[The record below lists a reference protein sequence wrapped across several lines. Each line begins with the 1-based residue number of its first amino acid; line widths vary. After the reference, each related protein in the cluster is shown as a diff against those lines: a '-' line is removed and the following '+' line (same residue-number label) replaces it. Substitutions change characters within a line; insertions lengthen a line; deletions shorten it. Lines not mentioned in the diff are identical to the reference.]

1 MVTGMATRTPAPQV
15 GTTTSIA
22 PRELSTYYKNARRG
36 DVPAIAAS
44 LKAHDQYK
52 PIVVNVGTHTGRAN
66 EVLAGNHTLMAFR
79 DLAER
84 MPDDERWSN
93 ILVHWVD
100 VDEDRAARI
109 VLTDNKTAE
118 LGGYDDALL
127 YELVTGLG
135 ENLEGTGFTD
145 LDLEMLEKAAADAA
159 DGLSGDG
166 DGESERG
173 NGEKLALWGSTLGEP
188 DVKPEPGSVWSMG
201 HHTVVV
207 ASVHLEWARW
217 MPMLTEGM
225 VFAPYPSL
233 MLPYVDKAVATPM
246 LMVQPDPYI
255 AGWLLTK
262 WNRLNPDAQ
271 AVKQ

>member
-1 MVTGMATRTPAPQV
+1 MVSRMASRNAAPQV

-22 PRELSTYYKNARRG
+22 PRELNTYYKNARRG

-79 DLAER
+79 DLAEKL
-84 MPDDERWSN
+84 PDDERWSS

-100 VDEDRAARI
+100 VDEDRATRI

-118 LGGYDDALL
+118 LGGYDDAML
-127 YELVTGLG
+127 YELVSNLG
-135 ENLEGTGFTD
+135 DDLVGTGFTD
-145 LDLEMLEKAAADAA
+145 LDIEMLEQAAADAA
-159 DGLSGDG
+159 EALDD
-166 DGESERG
+166 DGEGGERG

-188 DVKPEPGSVWSMG
+188 DLKPEPGSVWSMG

-207 ASVHLEWARW
+207 ASVHLDWERW
-217 MPMLTEGM
+217 SPLLAEGM
-225 VFAPYPSL
+225 IFAPYPSL
-233 MLPYVDKAVATPM
+233 MLPYVDKARAIPM
-246 LMVQPDPYI
+246 LMVQPDPFI

-262 WNRLNPDAQ
+262 WNRLNPDDQ
-271 AVKQ
+271 ATKQ